1 MRKQWLEWLSL
12 DEQNLLLDVLFNQQ
26 YALEIINSELADIE
40 SGYKQADTVRYQNL
54 VKLYERIRK
63 ELSL

>member
-1 MRKQWLEWLSL
+1 MEKQWLEQLSR
-12 DEQNLLLDVLFNQQ
+12 DEQQLLLDVLFNQQ

-40 SGYKQADTVRYQNL
+40 SGYKQAYTVRYQNL